1 MNTSTQ
7 RSDSIFSWFFQWG
20 IGILLTGGA
29 IFILSRIID
38 LNEFIVVFR
47 SLPLKTLLMVWGI
60 YLVSMVI
67 RAWGWQN
74 LLQRRVGLWRAV
86 LLMNEGYF
94 LNNVL
99 PFRLGEFGRAYLAGK
114 YGKSGTFSAFST
126 VVVERAYD
134 LAFAS
139 FLLLSSLPFAFQ
151 MRWAQNAAIAL
162 LGVIVAGL
170 VGLYF
175 AAHHREKIEQKIIH
189 LASGS
194 VFVQRWVYPTVHGM
208 LDGFSVLTRF
218 EFFIFSLLGIGFSW
232 FLAIFRDFFV
242 LRALDPSIPF
252 WVTLLAI
259 SSSNLGGA
267 LPSMAASLGTFEGAA
282 TGALSLIGLK
292 PELGL
297 VYALVI
303 HIVHLVST
311 TIIGGIGISQEGK
324 TIQQLITEIRNSQR
338 SAMNANSD

>member
-1 MNTSTQ
+1 MSTSQ
-7 RSDSIFSWFFQWG
+7 GLSKSKISWLFQWL
-20 IGILLTGGA
+20 IGILLTGLA
-29 IFILSRIID
+29 FFILTKVID
-38 LNEFIVVFR
+38 FNEFVVVFR
-47 SLPLKTLLMVWGI
+47 SFPLKTLLIVWAI

-94 LNNVL
+94 LNNIL

-114 YGKSGTFSAFST
+114 HGKAGTFSAFST

-134 LAFAS
+134 LMFAS
-139 FLLLSSLPFAFQ
+139 FLLLSSLPFALEMQ
-151 MRWAQNAAIAL
+151 WARNAAVILFAM
-162 LGVIVAGL
+162 IVAGL
-170 VGLYF
+170 VSFYF
-175 AAHHREKIEQKIIH
+175 AARSREKILQKLERFAEKANFIR
-189 LASGS
+189 
-194 VFVQRWVYPTVHGM
+194 RWILPTIRGM
-208 LDGFSVLTRF
+208 LDGFAVLTRLDYF
-218 EFFIFSLLGIGFSW
+218 VFSLLGIGFSW

-242 LRALDPSIPF
+242 LRALNPDVPF
-252 WVTLLAI
+252 WVSLLAI

-292 PELGL
+292 PEVGL

-311 TIIGGIGISQEGK
+311 TIIGGAGISQEGK
-324 TIQQLITEIRNSQR
+324 TIQQLIVELRTTQR
-338 SAMNANSD
+338 SSLNANTD

>member
-1 MNTSTQ
+1 MSTTTN
-7 RSDSIFSWFFQWG
+7 SSGSKISWLFQWG
-20 IGILLTGGA
+20 VGILLTGVA
-29 IFILSRIID
+29 IFILARVID
-38 LNEFIVVFR
+38 LKEFVTVFQ
-47 SLPLKTLLMVWGI
+47 SLPLETLLIVWLI

-94 LNNVL
+94 LNNIL

-114 YGKSGTFSAFST
+114 HGKSGTFSAFST

-139 FLLLSSLPFAFQ
+139 FLLLASLPFALQ
-151 MRWAQNAAIAL
+151 MQWAQNAALIL
-162 LGVIVAGL
+162 FGGIVAGL
-170 VGLYF
+170 VVLYL
-175 AAHHREKIEQKIIH
+175 AAHRRENIEQKVIRISERS
-189 LASGS
+189 A
-194 VFVQRWVYPTVHGM
+194 FVKRWIYPTIHGM
-208 LDGFSVLTRF
+208 LDGFAVLTRF

-242 LRALDPSIPF
+242 LRALSPDIPF

-303 HIVHLVST
+303 HIIHLVST

-324 TIQQLITEIRNSQR
+324 TIQQLITELRTSQR
-338 SAMNANSD
+338 SSLNANSD